1 MRAWKLVAIIPLVVL
16 AGCLDVSNPEQ
27 EQLTKQLEAIAEH
40 LKTATFEEVTS
51 GNNSGIRIGVSQFGS
66 GAPPHQGQVVKVTY
80 TGRILSD
87 WSVFETGTINDKLEA
102 IPVDGL
108 RYGIESLPEGST
120 ATIFL
125 ASNLAFG
132 SAGTSKVPGNTPI
145 VYEVYLEKVTKTTVE
160 LTQFKSDT
168 TAIRKYLNDKAI
180 VATAHPSGIWYR
192 IDTPGTGVSPNVYKL
207 VTFNYT
213 GSILTTGSIF
223 QSGDIPKQIVFG
235 LIDGLK
241 IGIPLMKVGDIA
253 TFYIPSGLGYGVG
266 GSSLI
271 APNSNLIFEISLSA
285 VE

>member
-1 MRAWKLVAIIPLVVL
+1 MRVWKLVLMVPFVL
-16 AGCLDVSNPEQ
+16 AGCLDGGNSDQ
-27 EQLTKQLEAIAEH
+27 TQLLKELEAIEEH

-51 GNNSGIRIGVSQFGS
+51 GNNSGIRIAVSQFGS

-80 TGRILSD
+80 TGRLLSD
-87 WSVFETGTINDKLEA
+87 WSVFETGTIEDKLET

-132 SAGTSKVPGNTPI
+132 PAGSSKVPGNTTI
-145 VYEVYLEKVTKTTVE
+145 AYEVFLEKVTKTTGE

-168 TAIRKYLNDKAI
+168 TAIRKYLDEKGL

-192 IDTPGTGVSPNVYKL
+192 IDTSSSGISPNVYKL
-207 VTFNYT
+207 VTFNYK
-213 GSILTTGSIF
+213 GMILATGSIF
-223 QSGDIPKQIVFG
+223 QSGNIPKQIVYG

-241 IGIPLMKVGDIA
+241 IGIPLMKVGEIA
-253 TFYIPSGLGYGVG
+253 TFYIPSGLGYGST
-266 GSSLI
+266 GSSSI
-271 APNSNLIFEISLSA
+271 PANANLIFEISLTA
-285 VE
+285 IE